1 MTLPLSVGDCI
12 AIIGV
17 LIKSYKALR
26 GISGDVK
33 DLEDLEN
40 DLQQMQMV
48 LGQFP
53 KPGSPSASS
62 ISDAHMSRLSQS
74 VIACQDT
81 LTDMAAVAKQYG
93 PSKSTL
99 KTYYRRLYWSF
110 GGKNQLNSFQ
120 LRIQRHLSTMSLLLL
135 EINRFVP
142 TLWLV
147 FQGRLI
153 NPEPLC

>member
-1 MTLPLSVGDCI
+1 MTSPLSVGDCI

-17 LIKSYKALR
+17 LIKGYKALR

-48 LGQFP
+48 LVQFP

-62 ISDAHMSRLSQS
+62 VPDAYMSRLNET
-74 VIACQDT
+74 VEACQAT
-81 LTDMAAVAKQYG
+81 LTDMAATVKQYG
-93 PSKSTL
+93 PSKSAL
-99 KTYYRRLYWSF
+99 KTYYRRLHLSF
-110 GGKNQLNSFQ
+110 GGKNQLSSFQ
-120 LRIQRHLSTMSLLLL
+120 LRIQRHSSTMSLLLL

-142 TLWLV
+142 S
-147 FQGRLI
+147 FQLI
-153 NPEPLC
+153 LR